1 MPDFKIESCNREP
14 AIAVDTASQKGLFT
28 IPFVGETKE
37 YGRTH
42 NLDYSVPRFVGDNH
56 YYICT
61 RYRDKHKKEIWVTQM
76 NPTILKTEGMVYV
89 EETQHGVEGT
99 YLVPRHPRILAAWTN
114 AAGIRPE
121 QRELIGMSALQ
132 FQQAQQAA
140 NGLFICDYGLRVDNY
155 PEYQNG
161 TDEERKEIIDSYIK
175 ALKEQYDAELKENE
189 DTQKYIKASEFLAE
203 KLETAN
209 AKEGVLPVDLQD
221 KLNKEADQAE

>member
-1 MPDFKIESCNREP
+1 MPDFKIEECNREP
-14 AIAVDTASQKGLFT
+14 AIAVDTASRGGLFA

-37 YGRTH
+37 YGRSH
-42 NLDYSVPRFVGDNH
+42 SLDYSVPRFVGDNH

-61 RYRDKHKKEIWVTQM
+61 HYLGKHKKEIWVTQI
-76 NPTILKTEGMVYV
+76 NPTILSTKGMVYV

-99 YLVPRHPRILAAWTN
+99 YLVPRHPRILAAWVN
-114 AAGIRPE
+114 ASGLQPE
-121 QRELIGMSALQ
+121 QRELTGMASLQ

-175 ALKEQYDAELKENE
+175 ALKEQYDSELEENSDTKE
-189 DTQKYIKASEFLAE
+189 YIKASQFLAE
-203 KLETAN
+203 KLEVSN
-209 AKEGVLPVDLQD
+209 AKEGVLPEGLQKELDLPG
-221 KLNKEADQAE
+221 